1 MGVHSTGVQWPA
13 PPQGPHLLIC
23 GSPSSGKYAQG
34 SWASRPR
41 RREFDPQNVSIAF
54 SKTTKKKE
62 EKEGEK
68 GEGEKEREEEEKGEK
83 REEREKGGRRGRGK
97 EREQWVGWGAEGAG
111 GGQERAA
118 R

>member
-54 SKTTKKKE
+54 SQTTNKKKRRR
-62 EKEGEK
+62 GEK
-68 GEGEKEREEEEKGEK
+68 GGGRK
-83 REEREKGGRRGRGK
+83 REEREGGERK
-97 EREQWVGWGAEGAG
+97 EGVIDDFASPSPLPLP
-111 GGQERAA
+111 
-118 R
+118 

>member
-54 SKTTKKKE
+54 SQTTNKKKRRR
-62 EKEGEK
+62 GE
-68 GEGEKEREEEEKGEK
+68 R
-83 REEREKGGRRGRGK
+83 RGGRGVEGKTGMEKKRGRGRK
-97 EREQWVGWGAEGAG
+97 RG
-111 GGQERAA
+111 GGEEKRGRGEYACEQGNSEGQ
-118 R
+118 